1 MSNWQDIGVAL
12 ISALTGGGFIKLM
25 ESWLTR
31 NKQKSEQDKQFRDE
45 LRGEAESLRKQIES
59 LKAELKNAEKELD
72 DFKEKYWKVYTEYK
86 QFRFSVYAIL
96 LANGLDPKQVLP
108 PDEVQGS

>member
-12 ISALTGGGFIKLM
+12 VSALTGGGFIKLT

-31 NKQKSEQDKQFRDE
+31 NKNRSEQDKQFRDE
-45 LRGEAESLRKQIES
+45 LRGEAESLRKQIDA
-59 LKAELKNAEKELD
+59 LKVELKNAEKELD

-108 PDEVQGS
+108 PDEMHGA